1 VNVDVRPAA
10 EARSSTRNGGKRAAE
25 TTGRSRTAEDQ
36 VLTCYLRSVGRV
48 SVPTRDEERRL
59 ARHLERARRRVVDAV
74 ARIPYSYATIDR
86 WQVEA
91 PSPAPPSGETSDQ
104 VRACLDRITALASDL
119 RVTRGA
125 GTGSASRRSGRWRRA
140 RTQVRISREF
150 RRLDPDWIT
159 MLADEVAQSDRDIR
173 TTERALS
180 SLGPARPERGGSGA
194 GEAGRLA
201 ERIRRIEKRMGA
213 DRGLLRQAAQSIDR
227 GRREARRWRDRLV
240 EANLRLVVSIAKKAA
255 NRGVAFLDLIQE
267 GNLGLMR
274 AVDKFEYRRGHKFS
288 TYATW
293 WIRQAVTR
301 AVADQSRTVRVPV
314 HVHEK
319 IQRVLAV
326 RSLLTRERGFEPT
339 LDELAHEMELP
350 VTSVR
355 HVLQVAQ
362 HSLSLEQ
369 ESGVSSEHRLF
380 EFLEDGS
387 APCPA
392 DTALRRDLQDRT
404 RRMLNCLSEREAHII
419 RMRYGLGIDR
429 VYTLEE
435 VGRSLALTRERI
447 RQIEVRAVEKLRRNP
462 GASELR
468 GLVSH

>member
-1 VNVDVRPAA
+1 VNVNVRPAD
-10 EARSSTRNGGKRAAE
+10 ARPSTPHGGKRAAE
-25 TTGRSRTAEDQ
+25 STGRGRTAEDQ

-48 SVPTRDEERRL
+48 SVPTREEERRL

-74 ARIPYSYATIDR
+74 AQIPYSHATIAGFEPVDEPR
-86 WQVEA
+86 
-91 PSPAPPSGETSDQ
+91 PAPAAENADDD
-104 VRACLDRITALASDL
+104 VRGCLERIAALARDL
-119 RVTRGA
+119 R
-125 GTGSASRRSGRWRRA
+125 SRRGRDGNDRWRRA
-140 RTQVRISREF
+140 RTQVRISREY

-159 MLADEVAQSDRDIR
+159 ALADEVARSDREIR
-173 TTERALS
+173 TTEQALS
-180 SLGPARPERGGSGA
+180 TLGRARGQQGDP

-201 ERIRRIEKRMGA
+201 ERIRRIEKRMGI
-213 DRGLLRQAAQSIDR
+213 DRGLLRRAAQSIER
-227 GRREARRWRDRLV
+227 GRREARRWKDRLV

-326 RSLLTRERGFEPT
+326 RSLLTRERGYEPT
-339 LDELAHEMELP
+339 LEELAREMELP
-350 VTSVR
+350 VSSVR

-369 ESGVSSEHRLF
+369 ESGVSGEHRLF

-387 APCPA
+387 VPCPA
-392 DTALRRDLQDRT
+392 DMALRRDLQDRT

-447 RQIEVRAVEKLRRNP
+447 RQIEVRAVEKLRRSP
-462 GASELR
+462 TASELR
-468 GLVSH
+468 RLVSH